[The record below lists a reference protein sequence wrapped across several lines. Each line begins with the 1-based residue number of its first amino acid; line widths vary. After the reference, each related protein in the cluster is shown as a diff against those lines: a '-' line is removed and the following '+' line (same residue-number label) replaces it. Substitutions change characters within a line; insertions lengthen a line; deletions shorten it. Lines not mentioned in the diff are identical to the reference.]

1 MNKLLRPIPY
11 PVGSESRRMAIA
23 RIRRNSNR
31 SYRDAMIL
39 VIAANQRARNTP
51 LPGEMC
57 EAKTRRGTA
66 CRCKALPNG
75 RCKLHGGHSTGPK
88 TREGKLA
95 STANL
100 PFRSNTRTRHGVCV
114 PPTHLKEIS
123 NEHISITGNRQPQDY
138 YKD

>member
-1 MNKLLRPIPY
+1 MNKLARPVPY
-11 PVGSESRRMAIA
+11 PIGSESRRMAIA

-51 LPGEMC
+51 IQGEKC
-57 EAKTRRGTA
+57 EAMTRQRSP
-66 CRCKALPNG
+66 CRCKALANG

-100 PFRSNTRTRHGVCV
+100 PFRSNTRTRLGVCF
-114 PPTHLKEIS
+114 PPTHLKEI
-123 NEHISITGNRQPQDY
+123 T
-138 YKD
+138 K

>member
-1 MNKLLRPIPY
+1 MNKLLRPVPY
-11 PVGSESRRMAIA
+11 PIGSEARRLAIA
-23 RIRRNSNR
+23 RIRRNSNP

-51 LPGEMC
+51 IQGEKC
-57 EAKTRRGTA
+57 EAMTRQRSP
-66 CRCKALPNG
+66 CRCKALSNG

-100 PFRSNTRTRHGVCV
+100 PFRSNTRTRLGVCF
-114 PPTHLKEIS
+114 PPTHLKEI
-123 NEHISITGNRQPQDY
+123 T
-138 YKD
+138 K